1 MELPNRLRAPAH
13 VETGTEKMVQEIVAR
28 GNAVE
33 HRRNPRRR
41 FVRDHFGGLVSAVG
55 QICGMADRLV
65 VLTMMGMT
73 PEDIEATI
81 RDQLARTGAR
91 VIFTDL
97 PAGSA
102 TIAARR
108 IVKDDPGLVLVSG
121 VNLATLLDFVFNT
134 ELSPTDA
141 ARAAAER
148 GKASLIVVGR

>member
-1 MELPNRLRAPAH
+1 MNDQSGGGPH
-13 VETGTEKMVQEIVAR
+13 
-28 GNAVE
+28 
-33 HRRNPRRR
+33 NPRAIVVGHGE
-41 FVRDHFGGLVSAVG
+41 FAGGLVSAVG
-55 QICGMADRLV
+55 QICGMADKLV

-73 PEDIEATI
+73 PEDIENAI
-81 RDQLARTGAR
+81 RDQLTRTGAR

-108 IVKDDPGLVLVSG
+108 IVKDEPGLVLVSG

-134 ELSPTDA
+134 DVPPTEA

>member
-1 MELPNRLRAPAH
+1 MNEEKGAGPA
-13 VETGTEKMVQEIVAR
+13 
-28 GNAVE
+28 
-33 HRRNPRRR
+33 NPRAIVVGHGD
-41 FVRDHFGGLVSAVG
+41 FAGGLVSAVA
-55 QICGMADRLV
+55 QICGMGDKLV
-65 VLTMMGMT
+65 VLSMMGMT
-73 PEDIEATI
+73 PEDIESAI
-81 RDQLARTGAR
+81 RDQLSRTGAR

-108 IVKDDPGLVLVSG
+108 IVKDEAGLVLVSG

-134 ELSPTDA
+134 SVPPTEA

>member
-1 MELPNRLRAPAH
+1 MNDEMGDAPRSPRA
-13 VETGTEKMVQEIVAR
+13 IVVGHGEFA
-28 GNAVE
+28 
-33 HRRNPRRR
+33 
-41 FVRDHFGGLVSAVG
+41 GGLVSAVG
-55 QICGMADRLV
+55 QICGMADKLV
-65 VLTMMGMT
+65 VMSMMGMT
-73 PEDIEATI
+73 PEDIEAAI
-81 RDQLARTGAR
+81 RAQLSSTGAR

-108 IVKDDPGLVLVSG
+108 IVKDEPGLILVSG

-134 ELSPTDA
+134 SVPPTEA

>member
-1 MELPNRLRAPAH
+1 MNEEKGAGPA
-13 VETGTEKMVQEIVAR
+13 
-28 GNAVE
+28 
-33 HRRNPRRR
+33 NPRAIVVGHGD
-41 FVRDHFGGLVSAVG
+41 FAGGLVSAVG
-55 QICGMADRLV
+55 QICGMADKLV
-65 VLTMMGMT
+65 VLSMMGMT
-73 PEDIEATI
+73 PGDIESAI
-81 RDQLARTGAR
+81 REQLARTGAR

-108 IVKDDPGLVLVSG
+108 IVKDEAGLVLVSG

-134 ELSPTDA
+134 SVPPAEA